1 MNQLHIGIDGG
12 KDSLSMAA
20 KVKLTNGHEVVKSP
34 GTLVVSAYA
43 PVPDIRL
50 KVTPELKIDNC
61 KLLYINLSG
70 NQTLR
75 VGASALAQVFGQVG
89 DQCPDLDKPEL
100 LRDCFD
106 LVQLLIKKG
115 ICTAGHD
122 ISDGGLI
129 TCLLEMAFATNC
141 GIEANLISKSNT
153 VIEFLFAEECGV
165 VIEIQQDFLPSV
177 LQDFKNI
184 GIEPQVIGNGL
195 ENQDL
200 VIINVNNEKVLEV
213 RITIFS
219 IKLYLR

>member
-1 MNQLHIGIDGG
+1 MNELHIGIDGG

-34 GTLVVSAYA
+34 GTLVISAYA

-61 KLLYINLSG
+61 KLLLIPLSG
-70 NQTLR
+70 NQRYR

-89 DQCPDLDKPEL
+89 DESPDLDRPEL
-100 LRDCFD
+100 LRDCFN
-106 LVQLLIKKG
+106 LVQLYIKSG

-141 GIEANLISKSNT
+141 GIEVNIISKTNT
-153 VIEFLFAEECGV
+153 NIELLFAEECGII
-165 VIEIQQDFLPSV
+165 IEIQESSLSSV
-177 LQDFKNI
+177 LTDFKTI

-200 VIINVNNEKVLEV
+200 IVININNETVLKVNKTTFLQS
-213 RITIFS
+213 TI
-219 IKLYLR
+219 L